1 MPRIFCRGGFE
12 MDADTRSREQEL
24 IAVVREL
31 VRELS
36 PQRLKR
42 GDLALSSRL
51 DRDLGIDSLARTE
64 LELRIERSFRVRLP
78 VTEVAEMDTVG
89 DLLKAL
95 EHAAPGGMTAQAP
108 DVAVHAASKLISQP
122 DHAKTLT
129 EMLDWH
135 AENHPDHLHVTV
147 LQDENTVL
155 GTMSYRDLQTA
166 ARAVAQGL
174 ISRDIVPGDRIAMM
188 LPTSTDFFA
197 AFFGILYAGAVPVP
211 IYPPARMAQL
221 EEHMR
226 RQIVIL
232 RNAGARALITV
243 PEGRALAVL
252 LRSQIDTLNS
262 VETVATLSAE
272 RTSMPL
278 PPLNDPEALGLM
290 QYTSGSTGDPKGVML
305 THWGLLENVRAMG
318 HAMDAS
324 SADVFVSWL
333 PLYHDMG
340 LIGAWLGCCYFGA
353 RLYVMSPIAFLV
365 RPATWLWTM
374 HKYRATFSGGP
385 NFAFELCASRL
396 DEKELEGLDL
406 SSLRFIVD
414 GAEPISPQ
422 TLRRFNDRFTR
433 YGMDKGVV
441 SPSYGL
447 AENCVGLCFPPFG
460 RGPLIDRIKRESLG
474 KRSYA
479 EPADAADAA
488 AIEMVA
494 CGHPIEK
501 NDVRIVDD
509 AGRELG
515 ERYEGMLEFRG
526 PSMTQG
532 YFRNEA
538 KTRELF
544 HDGWIKS
551 GDRAYI
557 AGGDIHITG
566 RLKDIIIRAGRNTYP
581 HEIEEAISAIPGIR
595 KGGVAAFGS
604 PDPQTGT
611 ERLIVMAETKE
622 SNAEAR
628 AKLIAQAHEVVTGI
642 AGSAA
647 DDIVLVPPRGVPKT
661 SSGKVR
667 RSSAKELYET
677 GRTDVKE
684 YGVWLQ
690 IARLGM
696 SSAGRSASR
705 FTRLIGDTLYAAW
718 FYVVFALGLLF
729 AWIATMVLPTL
740 SARWGAIRGV
750 ARRAIGPPG
759 TKVNVSGMENIPRG
773 NAVILFNHTSYMDAI
788 IIAAVLPGT
797 PAFVAKKEFESQ
809 PFAGTFMRRLGVAFV
824 ERFDASASLAD
835 ADKISGMAKEG
846 RLFVFFPEGTFTRRA
861 GLLGFYMGAFK
872 VAADASLPVVP
883 GVLRGVRTL
892 LRGDQWFPRRTAIDV
907 TIEPPIQPTGTDFTA
922 MLALRDAAR
931 AAMLKHVGEPDL
943 GDLEK
948 PAAPPT

>member
-1 MPRIFCRGGFE
+1 MDMP
-12 MDADTRSREQEL
+12 SRELEL
-24 IAVVREL
+24 VAVVREL
-31 VRELS
+31 VRELA
-36 PQRLKR
+36 PRRLKR
-42 GDLALSSRL
+42 GDVTGSSRL
-51 DRDLGIDSLARTE
+51 DRDLGIDSLGRTE
-64 LELRIERSFRVRLP
+64 LVLRIERKFHVRLA
-78 VTEVAEMDTVG
+78 VTDVAEMETVA
-89 DLLKAL
+89 DLLKAV
-95 EHAAPGGMTAQAP
+95 EQAAPGGA
-108 DVAVHAASKLISQP
+108 VAYTLDIATQTTTPLIGQP

-135 AENHPDHLHVTV
+135 VENHPDHIHVTV
-147 LQDENTVL
+147 LEDENTVL

-197 AFFGILYAGAVPVP
+197 SFFGILYAGAVPVP

-232 RNAGARALITV
+232 NNAGARMLITV
-243 PEGRALAVL
+243 QEGRKLAVL
-252 LRSQIDTLNS
+252 LRSQVETLES
-262 VETVATLSAE
+262 VETVTTLSAE
-272 RTSMPL
+272 RSALPL
-278 PPLNDPEALGLM
+278 PPLTDPEALGLM

-305 THWGLLENVRAMG
+305 THWGLLENVRSMG
-318 HAMDAS
+318 HAMDAT

-365 RPATWLWTM
+365 RPATWLWAM

-385 NFAFELCASRL
+385 NFAFELCASRIP
-396 DEKELEGLDL
+396 DSDLEGLDL
-406 SSLRFIVD
+406 SSLRFVVN

-422 TLRRFNDRFTR
+422 TVRKFTDRFANYR
-433 YGMDKGVV
+433 MSRGVP

-460 RGPLIDRIKRESLG
+460 RGPLIDRIKRESLA

-479 EPADAADAA
+479 EPAGPEDND

-526 PSMTQG
+526 PSMTKG

-557 AGGDIHITG
+557 AGGDVHITG
-566 RLKDIIIRAGRNTYP
+566 RVKDIIIRAGRNTYP

-611 ERLIVMAETKE
+611 ERMIVMAETKE
-622 SNAEAR
+622 ANAEAR
-628 AKLIAQAHEVVTGI
+628 GIVRATLALTGIKVNVTGI
-642 AGSAA
+642 
-647 DDIVLVPPRGVPKT
+647 
-661 SSGKVR
+661 
-667 RSSAKELYET
+667 EN
-677 GRTDVKE
+677 
-684 YGVWLQ
+684 
-690 IARLGM
+690 
-696 SSAGRSASR
+696 
-705 FTRLIGDTLYAAW
+705 
-718 FYVVFALGLLF
+718 
-729 AWIATMVLPTL
+729 LPH
-740 SARWGAIRGV
+740 
-750 ARRAIGPPG
+750 
-759 TKVNVSGMENIPRG
+759 G
-773 NAVILFNHTSYMDAI
+773 NAVILFNHTSYMDAV
-788 IIAAVLPGT
+788 IIASVLPGE
-797 PAFVAKKEFESQ
+797 PAFVAKKEFADQ
-809 PFAGTFMRRLGVAFV
+809 PFAGSFMRRLGVSFV
-824 ERFDASASLAD
+824 ERFDAAASLAD
-835 ADKISGMAKEG
+835 AEAVTGLAKEG

-872 VAADASLPVVP
+872 VAAEADLPVVP
-883 GVLRGVRTL
+883 GILHGVRAL
-892 LRGDQWFPRRTAIDV
+892 LRGDQWFPRRTPVSVI
-907 TIEPPIQPTGTDFTA
+907 IEQPIQPAGKDFAA
-922 MLALRDAAR
+922 MLNLRDAAR

-943 GDLEK
+943 AALEK
-948 PAAPPT
+948 PPGPG

>member
-1 MPRIFCRGGFE
+1 MDMP
-12 MDADTRSREQEL
+12 SRELEL

-42 GDLALSSRL
+42 GDVVLSSRL
-51 DRDLGIDSLARTE
+51 DRDLGIDSLGRTE
-64 LELRIERSFRVRLP
+64 LVLRIERKFRVRLS
-78 VTEVAEMDTVG
+78 VKAVAEMDTVA
-89 DLLKAL
+89 DLLNAV
-95 EHAAPGGMTAQAP
+95 EQAAPDTISTHGVELSTYAP
-108 DVAVHAASKLISQP
+108 APLIGQP
-122 DHAKTLT
+122 DDAKTLT

-135 AENHPDHLHVTV
+135 VENHPDHLHVTV

-174 ISRDIVPGDRIAMM
+174 ISRDMVPGDRIAMM

-197 AFFGILYAGAVPVP
+197 SFFGILYAGAVPVP

-232 RNAGARALITV
+232 RNAGARMLITV

-252 LRSQIDTLNS
+252 LRSQIDTMES

-272 RTSMPL
+272 RSPL
-278 PPLNDPEALGLM
+278 PLPRTNDPEALGLM

-305 THWGLLENVRAMG
+305 TLWGLLENVRSMGRAME
-318 HAMDAS
+318 AT

-353 RLYVMSPIAFLV
+353 RLYVMSPISFLV

-385 NFAFELCASRL
+385 NFAFELCASRIP
-396 DEKELEGLDL
+396 DEDLQGLDL
-406 SSLRFIVD
+406 SALRFVVN

-422 TLRRFNDRFTR
+422 TLRKFTDRFAK
-433 YGMDKGVV
+433 YGMSRGVP

-460 RGPLIDRIKRESLG
+460 RGPKIDRIKREQLA
-474 KRSYA
+474 KRGYA
-479 EPADAADAA
+479 EPAAPDDTEAF
-488 AIEMVA
+488 EVVA

-515 ERYEGMLEFRG
+515 ERQEGMLEFRG
-526 PSMTQG
+526 PSMTKG
-532 YFRNEA
+532 YFRNEP

-544 HDGWIKS
+544 RDGWIKS
-551 GDRAYI
+551 GDRAYM
-557 AGGDIHITG
+557 AGGDVHITG
-566 RLKDIIIRAGRNTYP
+566 RVKDIIIRAGRNTYP
-581 HEIEEAISAIPGIR
+581 HEIEEQISAIPGIR

-604 PDPQTGT
+604 ADPQTGT

-622 SNAEAR
+622 ANAEAR
-628 AKLIAQAHEVVTGI
+628 AKLIAAAHEVVTAI
-642 AGSAA
+642 AGSTA

-677 GRTDVKE
+677 GRTDVKQHAL
-684 YGVWLQ
+684 WWQ
-690 IARLGM
+690 IVRLSA
-696 SSAGRSASR
+696 SSAGRSLTR
-705 FTRLIGDTLYAAW
+705 FTRMIGDTLYAAW
-718 FYVVFALGLLF
+718 FYLVFAIGLLL
-729 AWIATMVLPTL
+729 AWIAAMVLPTL
-740 SARWGAIRGV
+740 SARWTALRGL
-750 ARRAIGPPG
+750 ARLALALTGV
-759 TKVNVSGMENIPRG
+759 KVNVSGMENIPRG

-788 IIAAVLPGT
+788 VIAAVLPGE
-797 PAFVAKKEFESQ
+797 PAFVAKKEFES
-809 PFAGTFMRRLGVAFV
+809 TFFTRTLMRRVGVAFV
-824 ERFDASASLAD
+824 ERFDAAASLAD
-835 ADKISGMAKEG
+835 AETMTGMAKEG

-872 VAADASLPVVP
+872 VAAEANLPVVP

-907 TIEPPIQPTGTDFTA
+907 AIEQPIQPVGTDFTA
-922 MLALRDAAR
+922 VLSLRDAAR
-931 AAMLKHVGEPDL
+931 AAMLKHAGEPDL
-943 GDLEK
+943 GELEK
-948 PAAPPT
+948 PPAPV

>member
-1 MPRIFCRGGFE
+1 MDMP
-12 MDADTRSREQEL
+12 SRELEL

-42 GDLALSSRL
+42 GDVTLSSRL
-51 DRDLGIDSLARTE
+51 DRDLGIDSLGRTE
-64 LELRIERSFRVRLP
+64 LVLRIEHKFRVRLSVP
-78 VTEVAEMDTVG
+78 AVAEMDTVA
-89 DLLKAL
+89 DLLKAV
-95 EHAAPGGMTAQAP
+95 EQGAPGGATAYALDIATQTTTP
-108 DVAVHAASKLISQP
+108 LIGQP

-135 AENHPDHLHVTV
+135 VENHPDHLHVTV
-147 LQDENTVL
+147 LQDENVVL

-174 ISRDIVPGDRIAMM
+174 ISRDIVPGDRVSLM

-197 AFFGILYAGAVPVP
+197 SFFGILYAGAVPVP

-232 RNAGARALITV
+232 RNAGARMLITV

-252 LRSQIDTLNS
+252 LRSQVETLEG

-272 RTSMPL
+272 RSAVPL
-278 PPLNDPEALGLM
+278 PPHNDPEAMGLM

-318 HAMDAS
+318 HAMEATS
-324 SADVFVSWL
+324 KDVFVSWL

-353 RLYVMSPIAFLV
+353 RLYVMSPISFLV

-385 NFAFELCASRL
+385 NFAFELAASRIP
-396 DEKELEGLDL
+396 DEDLQGLDL
-406 SSLRFIVD
+406 SALRFVVN
-414 GAEPISPQ
+414 GAEPIAPQ
-422 TLRRFNDRFTR
+422 TLRKFTDRFAQ
-433 YGMDKGVV
+433 YGMNRGVP

-460 RGPLIDRIKRESLG
+460 RGPKIDRIKRESLG
-474 KRSYA
+474 RQAYA
-479 EPADAADAA
+479 EPAAPDDSD

-501 NDVRIVDD
+501 NEVRIVDD

-515 ERYEGMLEFRG
+515 ERQEGVLEFRG
-526 PSMTQG
+526 PSMTKG
-532 YFRNEA
+532 YFRNEE
-538 KTRELF
+538 KTRALF
-544 HDGWIKS
+544 DNGWINS

-557 AGGDIHITG
+557 AEGDIYITG
-566 RLKDIIIRAGRNTYP
+566 RVKDIIIRAGRNTYP
-581 HEIEEAISAIPGIR
+581 HEIEGAISAIPGVR

-604 PDPQTGT
+604 ADPETGT

-622 SNAEAR
+622 TNAEAR
-628 AKLIAQAHEVVTGI
+628 QKIIAAAHEIVTQI

-690 IARLGM
+690 IARL
-696 SSAGRSASR
+696 SLSSASR
-705 FTRLIGDTLYAAW
+705 SLTRLARVIGDTLYAGW
-718 FYVVFALGLLF
+718 WYLVTALGLVAAF
-729 AWIATMVLPTL
+729 IATMILPTL
-740 SARWGAIRGV
+740 SMRWSALRGIVHTVLALTGIR
-750 ARRAIGPPG
+750 
-759 TKVNVSGMENIPRG
+759 VNVTGAENLPKG
-773 NAVILFNHTSYMDAI
+773 NAVILFNHTSYMDAV

-809 PFAGTFMRRLGVAFV
+809 PFAGSFMRRLGVAFV
-824 ERFDASASLAD
+824 ERFDAAASLAD
-835 ADKISGMAKEG
+835 AESVTSMAKEG

-872 VAADASLPVVP
+872 VAAEANLPVVP
-883 GVLRGVRTL
+883 GILRGVRTL
-892 LRGDQWFPRRTAIDV
+892 LRGDQWFPRRTPIDV
-907 TIEPPIQPTGTDFTA
+907 VIEQPIRPAGADFSA
-922 MLALRDAAR
+922 MLSLRDAAR
-931 AAMLKHVGEPDL
+931 AAMLKHAGEPDL
-943 GDLEK
+943 GELEK
-948 PAAPPT
+948 PIAPSAGA

>member
-1 MPRIFCRGGFE
+1 MDMP
-12 MDADTRSREQEL
+12 SRELEL

-31 VRELS
+31 VRELA

-42 GDLALSSRL
+42 GDVTLPSRL
-51 DRDLGIDSLARTE
+51 DRDLGVDSLGRTE
-64 LELRIERSFRVRLP
+64 LVLRIERKFRVRLS
-78 VTEVAEMDTVG
+78 VNAVAEMDTVA
-89 DLLKAL
+89 DLLKAVDQ
-95 EHAAPGGMTAQAP
+95 AAPSDLATSGVELSTFAP
-108 DVAVHAASKLISQP
+108 SAPEVPLIGQP
-122 DHAKTLT
+122 DDARTLT

-135 AENHPDHLHVTV
+135 VENHPDHIHVTV

-197 AFFGILYAGAVPVP
+197 SFFGILYAGAVPVP

-232 RNAGARALITV
+232 RNAGARMLITV

-252 LRSQIDTLNS
+252 LRSQVETLES

-272 RTSMPL
+272 RSALPL

-305 THWGLLENVRAMG
+305 THWGLVENVRSMG
-318 HAMDAS
+318 HAMEAS

-353 RLYVMSPIAFLV
+353 RLYVMSPISFLV

-385 NFAFELCASRL
+385 NFAFELCASRIP
-396 DEKELEGLDL
+396 DEDPAGLDL
-406 SSLRFIVD
+406 SALRFVVN

-422 TLRRFNDRFTR
+422 TLRRFTDRFAR
-433 YGMDKGVV
+433 YGMSRGVP

-460 RGPLIDRIKRESLG
+460 RGPQIDRIKRDSLAR
-474 KRSYA
+474 RSFA
-479 EPADAADAA
+479 EPAGPEDTD

-501 NDVRIVDD
+501 NDVRIVDE

-526 PSMTQG
+526 PSMTKG

-551 GDRAYI
+551 GDRAYM
-557 AGGDIHITG
+557 AGGDVHITG
-566 RLKDIIIRAGRNTYP
+566 RVKDIIIRAGRNTYP
-581 HEIEEAISAIPGIR
+581 HEIEEQISAIPGIR

-604 PDPQTGT
+604 PDPATGT

-628 AKLIAQAHEVVTGI
+628 AKLVAQAHEVVTAI

-647 DDIVLVPPRGVPKT
+647 DDVVLVPPRGVPKT

-684 YGVWLQ
+684 HGVWLQ
-690 IARLGM
+690 IARLAM
-696 SSAGRSASR
+696 SSAGRTATGFLR
-705 FTRLIGDTLYAAW
+705 RIGDTLYAGW
-718 FYVVFALGLLF
+718 WYLVTALGLVAAF
-729 AWIATMVLPTL
+729 ITTMILPTL
-740 SARWGAIRGV
+740 SMRWSALRGIVHSVLALTGIR
-750 ARRAIGPPG
+750 
-759 TKVNVSGMENIPRG
+759 VNVTGAENLPKG
-773 NAVILFNHTSYMDAI
+773 NAVILFNHTSYMDAV

-809 PFAGTFMRRLGVAFV
+809 PFAGSFMRRLGVAFV

-835 ADKISGMAKEG
+835 ADKISGMAREG

-872 VAADASLPVVP
+872 VAADANLPVVP

-907 TIEPPIQPTGTDFTA
+907 VIEPPIQPAGTDFTA

-931 AAMLKHVGEPDL
+931 TAMLRHVGEPDL
-943 GDLEK
+943 RDLEK
-948 PAAPPT
+948 PPAPAN

>member
-1 MPRIFCRGGFE
+1 
-12 MDADTRSREQEL
+12 MDLDRPSREGEL
-24 IAVVREL
+24 LAVVREL

-42 GDLALSSRL
+42 GDVTLSSRL

-64 LELRIERSFRVRLP
+64 LVLRIERKFSVRLA
-78 VTEVAEMDTVG
+78 VTAVAEMDKVG
-89 DLLKAL
+89 DLLQAV
-95 EHAAPGGMTAQAP
+95 EQGAPGGHLAPAPEVVAQAAMP
-108 DVAVHAASKLISQP
+108 LIGQP
-122 DHAKTLT
+122 DHARTLT

-135 AENHPDHLHVTV
+135 VENHPDHIHVTV

-197 AFFGILYAGAVPVP
+197 SFFGVLYAGAVPVP

-232 RNAGARALITV
+232 RNAGARMLITV

-252 LRSQIDTLNS
+252 LRSQVETLQS
-262 VETVATLSAE
+262 VETVATLSAVRHE
-272 RTSMPL
+272 APL
-278 PPLNDPEALGLM
+278 PPLDDPDALGLM

-305 THWGLLENVRAMG
+305 THQGLLENVRSMG
-318 HAMDAS
+318 HAMEAT

-353 RLYVMSPIAFLV
+353 RLYVMSPISFLV

-385 NFAFELCASRL
+385 NFAFELCASRI
-396 DEKELEGLDL
+396 DDADLEGLDL
-406 SSLRFIVD
+406 SALRFVVN

-422 TLRRFNDRFTR
+422 TLRRFTDRYEK
-433 YGMDKGVV
+433 YGMNRGVP

-460 RGPLIDRIKRESLG
+460 RGPKIDRIKRESLARRG
-474 KRSYA
+474 YA
-479 EPADAADAA
+479 EPAAPDDPDAF
-488 AIEMVA
+488 EVVA

-501 NDVRIVDD
+501 NEVRIVDD

-515 ERYEGMLEFRG
+515 ERQEGMLEFRG
-526 PSMTQG
+526 PSVTKG

-538 KTRELF
+538 KTAELF
-544 HDGWIKS
+544 NDGWVKS
-551 GDRAYI
+551 GDRAYV

-566 RLKDIIIRAGRNTYP
+566 RVKDIIIRAGRNTYP
-581 HEIEEAISAIPGIR
+581 HEIEEAVSAIPGIR

-604 PDPQTGT
+604 PDPENGT

-622 SNAEAR
+622 TNPEAR
-628 AKLIAQAHEVVTGI
+628 AGLVAAAHEVVTGI

-677 GRTDVKE
+677 GRTDVKQS
-684 YGVWLQ
+684 GVWWQ
-690 IARLGM
+690 IARLAL
-696 SSAGRSASR
+696 SSAGRSVTR
-705 FTRLIGDTLYAAW
+705 FARRIGDTLYAAW
-718 FYVVFALGLLF
+718 WWLVVGLGFL
-729 AWIATMVLPTL
+729 IAYITTMVLPTL
-740 SARWGAIRGV
+740 SARWAALRGI
-750 ARRAIGPPG
+750 ARTALALTGIPV
-759 TKVNVSGMENIPRG
+759 KVSGAEHLPRG
-773 NAVILFNHTSYMDAI
+773 NAVILFNHTSYMDALV
-788 IIAAVLPGT
+788 IAAVLPGA
-797 PAFVAKKEFESQ
+797 PAFVAKKEFAEQ
-809 PFAGTFMRRLGVAFV
+809 FFAGTFMRRLGVAFV
-824 ERFDASASLAD
+824 ERFDAAASLAD
-835 ADKISGMAKEG
+835 AENVTGMAREG

-872 VAADASLPVVP
+872 VAADAGLPVVP
-883 GVLRGVRTL
+883 GILRGVRTL
-892 LRGDQWFPRRTAIDV
+892 LRGDQWFPRRTEISV
-907 TIEPPIQPTGTDFTA
+907 VIEPPIQPTGTDFTA

-931 AAMLKHVGEPDL
+931 AAMLRHAGEPDL
-943 GDLEK
+943 GALEK
-948 PAAPPT
+948 PEPPPGH

>member
-1 MPRIFCRGGFE
+1 MDMP
-12 MDADTRSREQEL
+12 SRELEL

-31 VRELS
+31 VRELA

-42 GDLALSSRL
+42 GDVTLSSRL
-51 DRDLGIDSLARTE
+51 DRDLGIDSLGRTE
-64 LELRIERSFRVRLP
+64 LVLRIERKFRVRLS
-78 VTEVAEMDTVG
+78 VNAVAEMDTIT
-89 DLLKAL
+89 DLLKAV
-95 EHAAPGGMTAQAP
+95 EQAAPSDLKTAGVELSTFAP
-108 DVAVHAASKLISQP
+108 VELIGQP
-122 DHAKTLT
+122 DDAKTLT
-129 EMLDWH
+129 GMLDWH
-135 AENHPDHLHVTV
+135 VENHPDHLHVTV

-174 ISRDIVPGDRIAMM
+174 ISRDIVPGDRISLM

-197 AFFGILYAGAVPVP
+197 SFFGILYAGAVPVP

-226 RQIVIL
+226 RQVVIL
-232 RNAGARALITV
+232 RNAGARMLITV

-252 LRSQIDTLNS
+252 LRSQVETLES

-272 RTSMPL
+272 RSPVPL
-278 PPLNDPEALGLM
+278 PRTDDPEALGLM

-318 HAMDAS
+318 HAMEATS
-324 SADVFVSWL
+324 KDVFVSWL

-353 RLYVMSPIAFLV
+353 RLYVMSPISFLV

-385 NFAFELCASRL
+385 NFAFELCASRIP
-396 DEKELEGLDL
+396 DEDIQGLDL
-406 SSLRFIVD
+406 SALRFVVN
-414 GAEPISPQ
+414 GAEPISPA
-422 TLRRFNDRFTR
+422 TLRKFTDRFAN
-433 YGMDKGVV
+433 YGMSRGVP

-460 RGPLIDRIKRESLG
+460 RGPKIDRIKRESLG
-474 KRSYA
+474 KRAYA
-479 EPADAADAA
+479 EPAGPDEKDAL
-488 AIEMVA
+488 EMVA

-501 NDVRIVDD
+501 NEVRIVDD

-515 ERYEGMLEFRG
+515 ERQEGVLEFRG
-526 PSMTQG
+526 PSMTKG
-532 YFRNEA
+532 YFRNEE
-538 KTRELF
+538 KTRALF
-544 HDGWIKS
+544 DNGWINS

-557 AGGDIHITG
+557 GEGDIYITG
-566 RLKDIIIRAGRNTYP
+566 RVKDIIIRAGRNTYP
-581 HEIEEAISAIPGIR
+581 HEIEEAISAVPGVR

-604 PDPQTGT
+604 ADPETGT

-622 SNAEAR
+622 TNAEAR
-628 AKLIAQAHEVVTGI
+628 QKIIAQAHDIVTQM

-647 DDIVLVPPRGVPKT
+647 DDVVLVPPRGVPKT

-690 IARLGM
+690 IARLSL
-696 SSAGRSASR
+696 SSAGRS
-705 FTRLIGDTLYAAW
+705 FTRLTRTIGDTLYAGW
-718 FYVVFALGLLF
+718 WYLVTGLGLVS
-729 AWIATMVLPTL
+729 AYIATMTLPTL
-740 SARWGAIRGV
+740 SMRWSAVRGIARAVLALTGIR
-750 ARRAIGPPG
+750 
-759 TKVNVSGMENIPRG
+759 VNVTGAENLPKG
-773 NAVILFNHTSYMDAI
+773 NAVILFNHTSYMDAV

-797 PAFVAKKEFESQ
+797 PAFVAKKEFEAQ
-809 PFAGTFMRRLGVAFV
+809 AFAGSFMRRLGVAFV
-824 ERFDASASLAD
+824 ERFDATASLAD

-872 VAADASLPVVP
+872 VAADANLPVVP

-892 LRGDQWFPRRTAIDV
+892 LRGDQWFPRRTTIDV
-907 TIEPPIQPTGTDFTA
+907 VIEPALQPTGTDFTA
-922 MLALRDAAR
+922 MLSLRDAAR
-931 AAMLKHVGEPDL
+931 VAMLKHAGEPDL
-943 GDLEK
+943 GELEK
-948 PAAPPT
+948 PPAPVS

>member
-1 MPRIFCRGGFE
+1 
-12 MDADTRSREQEL
+12 MDMDRPSREGEL

-31 VRELS
+31 VRELA

-42 GDLALSSRL
+42 GDVSLVSRL

-64 LELRIERSFRVRLP
+64 LVLRIERSFRVRLP
-78 VTEVAEMDTVG
+78 VTEVAEMDTVA
-89 DLLKAL
+89 DLLKAVD
-95 EHAAPGGMTAQAP
+95 HAAPGGLTAYAP
-108 DVAVHAASKLISQP
+108 DVAAHAAAPLIGQP

-135 AENHPDHLHVTV
+135 VENHPDHLHVTV

-197 AFFGILYAGAVPVP
+197 SFFGILYAGAVPVP

-232 RNAGARALITV
+232 RNAGARMLITV

-252 LRSQIDTLNS
+252 LRSQVETLES

-272 RTSMPL
+272 RTAHPL
-278 PPLNDPEALGLM
+278 PPLSDPEALGLM

-305 THWGLLENVRAMG
+305 THWGLLENVRSMG
-318 HAMDAS
+318 HAMEAS

-353 RLYVMSPIAFLV
+353 RLYVMSPISFLV

-385 NFAFELCASRL
+385 NFAFELCASRIPDDDL
-396 DEKELEGLDL
+396 QGLDL
-406 SSLRFIVD
+406 SALRFVVN
-414 GAEPISPQ
+414 GAEPISPV
-422 TLRRFNDRFTR
+422 TLRKFTERFGH
-433 YGMDKGVV
+433 YGMNRGVP

-460 RGPLIDRIKRESLG
+460 RGPQIDRIKRESLARRG
-474 KRSYA
+474 YA
-479 EPADAADAA
+479 EPAGPDDADAF
-488 AIEMVA
+488 EVVA

-501 NDVRIVDD
+501 NDVRIIDD

-515 ERYEGMLEFRG
+515 ERQEGMLEFRG
-526 PSMTQG
+526 LSMTKG
-532 YFRNEA
+532 YFRNDEKSRA
-538 KTRELF
+538 LF
-544 HDGWIKS
+544 NDGWINS

-557 AGGDIHITG
+557 AGGDIHVTG
-566 RLKDIIIRAGRNTYP
+566 RVSDVLMTAGRNTYP
-581 HEIEEAISAIPGIR
+581 HEIEEQISAIPGIR

-604 PDPQTGT
+604 ADPETGT
-611 ERLIVMAETKE
+611 ERLIVMAETE
-622 SNAEAR
+622 ERNPEAR
-628 AKLIAQAHEVVTGI
+628 AKLVAAAHEVVTAI

-684 YGVWLQ
+684 HGVWLQ
-690 IARLGM
+690 IARLAM
-696 SSAGRSASR
+696 SSAGRTVTGFLR
-705 FTRLIGDTLYAAW
+705 RIGDTLYAGW
-718 FYVVFALGLLF
+718 WYLVTALGLF
-729 AWIATMVLPTL
+729 AAFIATMILPSL
-740 SARWGAIRGV
+740 SMRWSAIRGIV
-750 ARRAIGPPG
+750 RTVLALTGIR
-759 TKVNVSGMENIPRG
+759 VNVTGAE
-773 NAVILFNHTSYMDAI
+773 H
-788 IIAAVLPGT
+788 LPKG
-797 PAFVAKKEFESQ
+797 
-809 PFAGTFMRRLGVAFV
+809 
-824 ERFDASASLAD
+824 
-835 ADKISGMAKEG
+835 
-846 RLFVFFPEGTFTRRA
+846 
-861 GLLGFYMGAFK
+861 
-872 VAADASLPVVP
+872 
-883 GVLRGVRTL
+883 
-892 LRGDQWFPRRTAIDV
+892 
-907 TIEPPIQPTGTDFTA
+907 
-922 MLALRDAAR
+922 
-931 AAMLKHVGEPDL
+931 
-943 GDLEK
+943 
-948 PAAPPT
+948 

>member
-1 MPRIFCRGGFE
+1 
-12 MDADTRSREQEL
+12 MDLDRPSREAEL
-24 IAVVREL
+24 LAVVREL

-42 GDLALSSRL
+42 GDVTLASRL
-51 DRDLGIDSLARTE
+51 DRDLGIDSLGRTE
-64 LELRIERSFRVRLP
+64 LVLRIERSFRVRLP
-78 VTEVAEMDTVG
+78 VTEVAEMETVA

-95 EHAAPGGMTAQAP
+95 GHAEPGSITAHAP
-108 DVAVHAASKLISQP
+108 DVAAHAATPLIGQP

-135 AENHPDHLHVTV
+135 VQEHPDHIHVTV
-147 LQDENTVL
+147 LQDENIVL

-166 ARAVAQGL
+166 AHAVAQGL
-174 ISRDIVPGDRIAMM
+174 ISRDIVPGDRVAMM

-197 AFFGILYAGAVPVP
+197 SFFGILYAGAVPVP

-232 RNAGARALITV
+232 RNAGAKMLITV

-252 LRSQIDTLNS
+252 LRSQVETLES
-262 VETVATLSAE
+262 VETVATLSNE
-272 RTSMPL
+272 RTEVPL
-278 PPLNDPEALGLM
+278 PPLNDAEALGLM

-305 THWGLLENVRAMG
+305 THRGLLENVRSMG
-318 HAMDAS
+318 HAMEAS

-385 NFAFELCASRL
+385 NFAYELCASRIPETDL
-396 DEKELEGLDL
+396 DGLDL
-406 SSLRFIVD
+406 SALRFMVN

-422 TLRRFNDRFTR
+422 TLRKFTDRFAA
-433 YGMDKGVV
+433 YGMNRGVP

-460 RGPLIDRIKRESLG
+460 RGPKIDRIKRESLARRG
-474 KRSYA
+474 YA
-479 EPADAADAA
+479 EPADPNDPDAF
-488 AIEMVA
+488 EVVA

-501 NDVRIVDD
+501 NEVRIVDE

-515 ERYEGMLEFRG
+515 ERQEGMLEFRG
-526 PSMTQG
+526 PSITKG
-532 YFRNEA
+532 YFRNDA
-538 KTRELF
+538 KTRELY
-544 HDGWIKS
+544 HDGWVRS
-551 GDRAYI
+551 GDRAYV

-566 RLKDIIIRAGRNTYP
+566 RVKDIIIRAGRNTYP
-581 HEIEEAISAIPGIR
+581 HEIEEQISAIPGIR

-604 PDPQTGT
+604 PDPQNGT
-611 ERLIVMAETKE
+611 ERLVVMAETKE
-622 SNAEAR
+622 TNPEAR
-628 AKLIAQAHEVVTGI
+628 AKLIAAAHEIVTQI

-677 GRTDVKE
+677 GKTDVKQH
-684 YGVWLQ
+684 GVWLQ
-690 IARLGM
+690 IARLAM
-696 SSAGRSASR
+696 SSAGRTVKNVLR
-705 FTRLIGDTLYAAW
+705 RIGDTLYAGW
-718 FYVVFALGLLF
+718 WYLVTALGLVAAFF
-729 AWIATMVLPTL
+729 ATLILPTL
-740 SARWGAIRGV
+740 SARWSALRGIVRTVLALTGIR
-750 ARRAIGPPG
+750 
-759 TKVNVSGMENIPRG
+759 VNVTGTGNLPTG
-773 NAVILFNHTSYMDAI
+773 NAVILFNHTSYMDAV

-809 PFAGTFMRRLGVAFV
+809 PFAGSFMRRLGVAFV

-835 ADKISGMAKEG
+835 ADRISGMAKEG

-872 VAADASLPVVP
+872 VAADANLPVVP
-883 GVLRGVRTL
+883 GALRGTRTL
-892 LRGDQWFPRRTAIDV
+892 LRGDQWFPRRTPVDV
-907 TIEPPIQPTGTDFTA
+907 TIETPIEPKGTDFGA
-922 MLALRDAAR
+922 MLALRDTAR

-943 GDLEK
+943 GALER
-948 PAAPPT
+948 PPGAPG

>member
-1 MPRIFCRGGFE
+1 MDMP
-12 MDADTRSREQEL
+12 SRELEL

-42 GDLALSSRL
+42 GDVTLASRL
-51 DRDLGIDSLARTE
+51 DRDLGIDSLGRTE
-64 LELRIERSFRVRLP
+64 LVLRMERKFRVRLS
-78 VTEVAEMDTVG
+78 VNAVAEMETVA
-89 DLLKAL
+89 DLLKAV
-95 EHAAPGGMTAQAP
+95 EQGAPSDLKTSGIELSTFVP
-108 DVAVHAASKLISQP
+108 ETPLIGQP
-122 DHAKTLT
+122 DDAKTLT

-135 AENHPDHLHVTV
+135 VENHPDHLHVTV

-174 ISRDIVPGDRIAMM
+174 ISRDIVPGDRVAMM

-197 AFFGILYAGAVPVP
+197 SFFGILYAGAVPVP

-232 RNAGARALITV
+232 RNAGARMLITV
-243 PEGRALAVL
+243 NEGRKLAVL
-252 LRSQIDTLNS
+252 LRSQVATLKS
-262 VETVATLSAE
+262 VETVTTLSAE
-272 RTSMPL
+272 RSEHAL

-305 THWGLLENVRAMG
+305 THRSLLENVRSMG

-340 LIGAWLGCCYFGA
+340 LIGAWLGTCYFGA

-365 RPATWLWTM
+365 RPATWLWTL
-374 HKYRATFSGGP
+374 HKYRATFSAGP
-385 NFAFELCASRL
+385 NFAFELCASRI

-422 TLRRFNDRFTR
+422 TLRRFNERFTR

-460 RGPLIDRIKRESLG
+460 RGPLTDRIKRDALA

-479 EPADAADAA
+479 EPAGPEDND

-515 ERYEGMLEFRG
+515 ERHEGMLEFRG
-526 PSMTQG
+526 PSMTKG

-538 KTRELF
+538 KTKELF

-566 RLKDIIIRAGRNTYP
+566 RVKDIIIRAGRNTYP

-604 PDPQTGT
+604 PDPENGT

-622 SNAEAR
+622 ANADAR
-628 AKLIAQAHEVVTGI
+628 AKIVAAAHEVVTAI

-677 GRTDVKE
+677 GRTDVKQH
-684 YGVWLQ
+684 GVWLQ
-690 IARLGM
+690 IARLAL
-696 SSAGRSASR
+696 SSAGQSVTR
-705 FTRLIGDTLYAAW
+705 FGRTVGDTLYAAW
-718 FYVVFALGLLF
+718 FYLVFAIGLLF
-729 AWIATMVLPTL
+729 AWIGAMVLPTL
-740 SARWGAIRGV
+740 AARWGAIRGL
-750 ARRAIGPPG
+750 AHAALALTGI
-759 TKVNVSGMENIPRG
+759 KVNVTGIENIPRG

-788 IIAAVLPGT
+788 IIAAVLPGE
-797 PAFVAKKEFESQ
+797 PAFVAKKEFESN
-809 PFAGTFMRRLGVAFV
+809 FFMRTLMNRVGVAFV
-824 ERFDASASLAD
+824 DRFDAAASLAD
-835 ADKISGMAKEG
+835 AETVTSMAKEG

-872 VAADASLPVVP
+872 VAGEANLPVVP
-883 GVLRGVRTL
+883 GILRGVRTL

-907 TIEPPIQPTGTDFTA
+907 VIEQPIQPAGTDFGA
-922 MLALRDAAR
+922 MLGMRDAAR
-931 AAMLKHVGEPDL
+931 AAMLRHAGEPDL
-943 GDLEK
+943 GALEK
-948 PAAPPT
+948 PPAPPA

>member
-1 MPRIFCRGGFE
+1 
-12 MDADTRSREQEL
+12 MDLDRPSHEAEL
-24 IAVVREL
+24 LAIVREL

-42 GDLALSSRL
+42 GDVTLASKL

-64 LELRIERSFRVRLP
+64 LILRIERTFRVRLA
-78 VTEVAEMDTVG
+78 VTEVAEMETVR
-89 DLLKAL
+89 DLLKAV
-95 EHAAPGGMTAQAP
+95 EHAAPGGHIARSP
-108 DVAVHAASKLISQP
+108 DVAVHAAAKLIGQP
-122 DHAKTLT
+122 DHAVTLT

-147 LQDENTVL
+147 LQDENVVL

-197 AFFGILYAGAVPVP
+197 SFFGILYAGAVPVP

-272 RTSMPL
+272 RTAMPL
-278 PPLNDPEALGLM
+278 PPLNDPEAMGLM
-290 QYTSGSTGDPKGVML
+290 QYTSGSTGDPKGVVL
-305 THWGLLENVRAMG
+305 THKGLLENVRSMG

-340 LIGAWLGCCYFGA
+340 LIGAWLGTCYFGA

-385 NFAFELCASRL
+385 NFAFELCASRI
-396 DEKELEGLDL
+396 DEADLEGLDL

-422 TLRRFNDRFTR
+422 TLRRFDARFQR
-433 YGMDKGVV
+433 YDMDKGVV

-447 AENCVGLCFPPFG
+447 AENCVGLCFPPPG
-460 RGPLIDRIKRESLG
+460 RGPLIDRIKREPLA
-474 KRSYA
+474 RSGTA
-479 EPADAADAA
+479 EPAGPDDTD

-494 CGHPIEK
+494 CGHPIE
-501 NDVRIVDD
+501 NNEVRIVDG

-515 ERYEGMLEFRG
+515 ERQEGMLEFRG
-526 PSMTQG
+526 PSVTKG
-532 YFRNEA
+532 YFRNEE

-544 HDGWIKS
+544 HDGWVKS

-557 AGGDIHITG
+557 AAGDIYITG
-566 RLKDIIIRAGRNTYP
+566 RVKDIIIRAGRNTYP
-581 HEIEEAISAIPGIR
+581 QEIEEALSAIPGIR

-604 PDPQTGT
+604 PDPENGT

-622 SNAEAR
+622 TNPEAR
-628 AKLIAQAHEVVTGI
+628 AALIAKAHEAVTAI

-677 GRTDVKE
+677 GRTDVKQS
-684 YGVWLQ
+684 GVWWQ
-690 IARLGM
+690 IARLAL
-696 SSAGRSASR
+696 SSIGRSISNSV
-705 FTRLIGDTLYAAW
+705 RLLGDTLYAAW
-718 FYVVFALGLLF
+718 WWLVIGLGFLVAYMAVMVLPSLKARWSALRGIARAALGLTRIPVTVTGL
-729 AWIATMVLPTL
+729 
-740 SARWGAIRGV
+740 
-750 ARRAIGPPG
+750 
-759 TKVNVSGMENIPRG
+759 EHIPRG

-788 IIAAVLPGT
+788 VIASVLPGE
-797 PAFVAKKEFESQ
+797 PAFVAKKEFADQ
-809 PFAGTFMRRLGVAFV
+809 AFAGSFMRRLGVAFV
-824 ERFDASASLAD
+824 ERFDAAASLAD
-835 ADKISGMAKEG
+835 ADAMTGMAKEG

-872 VAADASLPVVP
+872 VAAEAALPIIP
-883 GVLRGVRTL
+883 GTLRGVRTL
-892 LRGDQWFPRRTAIDV
+892 LRGDQWFPRRTPISV
-907 TIEPPIQPTGTDFTA
+907 VIEAPIAPGGTDFSA
-922 MLALRDAAR
+922 MLAVRDRAR
-931 AAMLKHVGEPDL
+931 AAMLRNCGEPDL
-943 GDLEK
+943 GQLEK
-948 PAAPPT
+948 PLPPPAT